1 MLVLKL
7 LQSLVKALH
16 SEGTP
21 GQVAAGMALG
31 AILGFTPLLS
41 LHNVLVV
48 ALIFLLNVSLPG
60 AALGWAIAT
69 PLGFALDP
77 AFDALGRWLLLD
89 VHALTPVWTALANMP
104 VVPLTNFNNSVT
116 LGSLVSSLVLFTPVY
131 FGSRFCVR
139 RYRETLGERVKQS
152 GLYRAITASKLFGL
166 YRLFRPN
173 A

>member
-1 MLVLKL
+1 MKL

-31 AILGFTPLLS
+31 AILGLTPLLS
-41 LHNVLVV
+41 VHNLLVV

-89 VHALTPVWTALANMP
+89 IPALTRLWTVLANTP
-104 VVPLTNFNNSVT
+104 VVPLTNFNNSVV
-116 LGSLVSSLVLFTPVY
+116 LGSLVSAVALVAPVY
-131 FGSRFCVR
+131 FAGRWGVR
-139 RYRETLGERVKQS
+139 RYRETLGERIKQS
-152 GLYRAITASKLFGL
+152 GLYRAITASRLFAL
-166 YRLFRPN
+166 YRLFRPD